1 MEVIKKENWLLFL
14 FSVTMISLVIEAR
27 IVMSQAVIWLLLTS
41 VVSILPGQFPFFKFS
56 EVFRRHIGRFWLYRA
71 YSVVLLIFMSVLL
84 SGLWSPANGDWLS
97 KVTMRLPFL
106 AMPLAFAWLPAVT
119 KRNYRI
125 VFYGMLLLL
134 SIVSAGV
141 LLNYAF
147 HFETITETLRH
158 GKNIPV
164 PMNHIRFSLL
174 LGLGICSGILLWLE
188 EFYIRFAWERRI
200 ILGICIFLF
209 ITIHILSVRSGI
221 VALYATLALLGF
233 RYYIVKKKEYL
244 KGIALGASLMVIPIL
259 AYLVLPSLQNKV
271 MYSMYDMEQF
281 RAGKGSDFSDS
292 ERFGSIMVGI
302 DIGNRYPLLGCG
314 YGNLDSEIR
323 STYQRVFPQDN
334 ECKLPH
340 NQFVMTYAAAG
351 LLGVFILLI
360 AFFYP
365 LFYRKNYRDWYFLA
379 LHCIVF
385 CSFLVEA
392 TIETQVGTLLYTF
405 FLGLG
410 LNFNMAESD

>member
-1 MEVIKKENWLLFL
+1 MTLIKKENWLLFL
-14 FSVTMISLVIEAR
+14 FAVTMVSLVFEVR
-27 IVMSQAVIWLLLTS
+27 IIMSQAVIWLLLTAIFGF
-41 VVSILPGQFPFFKFS
+41 VPGRMPTLTIS
-56 EVFRRHIGRFWLYRA
+56 EVLRNHFDRFWQYRS
-71 YSVVLLIFMSVLL
+71 YVVVMLIFLSVLI
-84 SGLWSPANGDWLS
+84 SGLWSPPNGEWLG
-97 KVTMRLPFL
+97 KLTIRLPFL
-106 AMPLAFAWLPAVT
+106 ALPLAFAWLPSIS
-119 KRNYRI
+119 KDYYRL

-134 SIVSAGV
+134 SLVSVGV
-141 LLNYAF
+141 LLNYALQF
-147 HFETITETLRH
+147 DIITESLRH

-174 LGLGICSGILLWLE
+174 LGLGVCSGILLYLE
-188 EFYIRFAWERRI
+188 GYFLRYKWERNL
-200 ILGICIFLF
+200 ILGISIFLF

-244 KGIALGASLMVIPIL
+244 KGIILGAALLIAPVL
-259 AYLVLPSLQNKV
+259 AYLLLPSLQNKV
-271 MYSMYDMEQF
+271 MYAMYDMEQF

-292 ERFGSIMVGI
+292 ERFGSIMVGL

-314 YGNLDSEIR
+314 YGNLNQEIS
-323 STYQRVFPQDN
+323 STYQRVFPQDK

-340 NQFVMTYAAAG
+340 NQFIMTYAAAG
-351 LLGVFILLI
+351 IIGVMVLLI

-379 LHCIVF
+379 LHCIIF

-392 TIETQVGTLLYTF
+392 TIETQVGTLLYAF

-410 LNFNMAESD
+410 LNYNMGETE

>member
-27 IVMSQAVIWLLLTS
+27 IVMSQAIIWLLLTS
-41 VVSILPGQFPFFKFS
+41 VVSILPGQFPFFQIS
-56 EVFRRHIGRFWLYRA
+56 EVFRRHIGRFWHYRA

-106 AMPLAFAWLPAVT
+106 AMPLAFAWLPAVS

-134 SIVSAGV
+134 SVVSAGV
-141 LLNYAF
+141 LLNYVF

-302 DIGNRYPLLGCG
+302 DIGNRYPLMGCG
-314 YGNLDSEIR
+314 YGNLDSEIK

-410 LNFNMAESD
+410 LNFNMAERD